1 MAIVAYG
8 VHCQATAIL
17 ETVVR
22 SDGFIGCFATA
33 LTSEL
38 FDLIVQFHFIFS
50 SFSPRWN
57 KICLAYGDFDLG
69 KKFFF

>member
-8 VHCQATAIL
+8 VHCQAIAIP

-22 SDGFIGCFATA
+22 FDGFIGCFATA

-38 FDLIVQFHFIFS
+38 FDLIVSIS
-50 SFSPRWN
+50 LY
-57 KICLAYGDFDLG
+57 I
-69 KKFFF
+69 FFFLSCFRLE